1 MKLKRGNIHSMK
13 NIWKYI
19 KVLITV
25 VIVIFFIQ
33 YFLNN
38 QEDFLLVLSTPLTY
52 ILPIFLLFSSLVFFD
67 GLFIKIILKS
77 FKKALSIFESFYIST
92 ISYLGNYFLPMRGG
106 AVIRSVYLNNKFNFS
121 YSHFVSTLYGYYII
135 VFLVNSFVALI
146 ALLLIQFKFEV
157 VSIPL
162 YIFFGGLFLL
172 MLLLSIIKFPV
183 DRIGES
189 KNKIVKKV
197 VKIVKEILNGWN
209 IIISDSKLFLSL
221 LVLTIS
227 RFIFSA
233 ILFYVQFKALDI
245 DISFVNVLLY
255 NCLSGVSLL
264 VSLTPG
270 SLGIR
275 EGIFVITSDILGI
288 SNEQV
293 MQLALLDRVTVVLTL
308 ILCFVILYLIQ
319 LITKKNESNQKDT

>member
-1 MKLKRGNIHSMK
+1 
-13 NIWKYI
+13 
-19 KVLITV
+19 
-25 VIVIFFIQ
+25 
-33 YFLNN
+33 
-38 QEDFLLVLSTPLTY
+38 
-52 ILPIFLLFSSLVFFD
+52 
-67 GLFIKIILKS
+67 
-77 FKKALSIFESFYIST
+77 
-92 ISYLGNYFLPMRGG
+92 
-106 AVIRSVYLNNKFNFS
+106 
-121 YSHFVSTLYGYYII
+121 
-135 VFLVNSFVALI
+135 VALI

>member
-1 MKLKRGNIHSMK
+1 MK

-19 KVLITV
+19 KILITV

-33 YFLNN
+33 YFFNN

-77 FKKALSIFESFYIST
+77 FSKTLSILESFYIST

-106 AVIRSVYLNNKFNFS
+106 AVIRSVYLKKKFDFP

-135 VFLVNSFVALI
+135 VFLVNSLVALI
-146 ALLLIQFKFEV
+146 ALILIQLRFQV
-157 VSIPL
+157 ISIPL
-162 YIFFGGLFLL
+162 YIFFGGLFLT
-172 MLLLSIIKFPV
+172 MLLLSIVKFPV
-183 DRIGES
+183 EKIGKS
-189 KNKIVKKV
+189 KNKIVRKV

-209 IIISDSKLFLSL
+209 IIISDSKLFISL
-221 LVLTIS
+221 LILTLS
-227 RFIFSA
+227 RFIFST

-245 DISFVNVLLY
+245 DVKFLNVLLY

-288 SNEQV
+288 TNEQV

-308 ILCFVILYLIQ
+308 VICFIILYLIQ
-319 LITKKNESNQKDT
+319 LLSKKNEPNQKGS